1 MIQLGKVKGNQMV
14 DMQLSND
21 KLIVRGTK
29 MIQKELSISEQH
41 ALDLLTTYKS
51 VRNAIN
57 NYKTNDNQ
65 AH

>member
-1 MIQLGKVKGNQMV
+1 MV